1 MIAENVIAVIGHIC
15 NNSTEAA
22 LPSYASANIPV
33 ISAASTNPNLTNEGK
48 YPNFFRTISHDAS
61 QAQLQV
67 EFAVKAL
74 GIKKAAVIFDQ
85 GNYGKEMAGLVRD
98 GLEQN
103 GGKVLVFEPN
113 EFGAESYSELIGM
126 LRKAKLDSSNDTAM
140 FFSGYHPEPAKFV
153 AETQKKEIMFISFL
167 DTA

>member
-1 MIAENVIAVIGHIC
+1 M
-15 NNSTEAA
+15 
-22 LPSYASANIPV
+22 
-33 ISAASTNPNLTNEGK
+33 
-48 YPNFFRTISHDAS
+48 
-61 QAQLQV
+61 

-85 GNYGKEMAGLVRD
+85 GNYGKEMASLVRN

-113 EFGAESYSELIGM
+113 EFGAESYSELIRKF
-126 LRKAKLDSSNDTAM
+126 RKAKLYSSNDAAV

-153 AETQKKEIMFISFL
+153 AETQKKEKMLISFL
-167 DTA
+167 DLA

>member
-1 MIAENVIAVIGHIC
+1 MVFLQKNGVTLAIKHINATGGALGTDLEAVSQDDACDSVKSARVAENMIAENVIAVIGHIC

-22 LPSYASANIPV
+22 LQAMQAQIFRLFLLLQRIQTSQMKVNIP
-33 ISAASTNPNLTNEGK
+33 I
-48 YPNFFRTISHDAS
+48 FRTISHDAS

-98 GLEQN
+98 GLEEN
-103 GGKVLVFEPN
+103 GVKVLVFEPI
-113 EFGAESYSELIGM
+113 ES
-126 LRKAKLDSSNDTAM
+126 
-140 FFSGYHPEPAKFV
+140 
-153 AETQKKEIMFISFL
+153 
-167 DTA
+167 